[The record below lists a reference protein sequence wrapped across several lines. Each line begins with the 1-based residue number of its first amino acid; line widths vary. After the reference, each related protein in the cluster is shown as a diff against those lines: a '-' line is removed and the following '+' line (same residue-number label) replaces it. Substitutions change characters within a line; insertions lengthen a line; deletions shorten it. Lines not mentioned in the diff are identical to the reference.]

1 MNIRSFE
8 RREYA
13 ASLAEMRY
21 FSASRNDTTED
32 EIWLVEHES
41 VFTLGLAS
49 KAEHLLSPGDIP
61 CVQTER
67 GGQVTYHG
75 PGQVVA
81 YLMLDLR
88 RSGMMVRDLVCKME
102 SAVIDTLA
110 VWGVCGVRKVGA
122 PGVYV
127 ERPRALAKHEEINE
141 SERSHSDFFKIAAL
155 GIKVSK
161 GRTFHGLALN
171 VDMDLQPFKRINPCG
186 FPGLE
191 VTDLKNCRQWLASV
205 AKQADLVSIKSE
217 CLHSDSTRPIIRS
230 VDSTSE
236 LRLCEVAETLGA
248 LLNRHLTSPL
258 KEAGAMHG

>member
-1 MNIRSFE
+1 MKIRSFE

-13 ASLAEMRY
+13 ATLAEMRH
-21 FSASRNDTTED
+21 FSASRSESTED

-41 VFTLGLAS
+41 VFTMGLAS
-49 KAEHLLSPGDIP
+49 KAEHLLSPGNIP

-88 RSGMMVRDLVCKME
+88 RSGMMVRDLVSKME

-127 ERPRALAKHEEINE
+127 ERPCAHGNHEKIWKSECTLSELA
-141 SERSHSDFFKIAAL
+141 KIAAL
-155 GIKVSK
+155 GIKVSR
-161 GRTFHGLALN
+161 GRTYHGLALN

-191 VTDLKNCRQWLASV
+191 VTDLRNCRHWLAN
-205 AKQADLVSIKSE
+205 VSKSPDFVPDKSK
-217 CLHSDSTRPIIRS
+217 CSPAYKTSS
-230 VDSTSE
+230 SASNFNSTSE
-236 LRLCEVAETLGA
+236 FGLSEVAETLGA
-248 LLNRHLTSPL
+248 ILYRHLTGPL
-258 KEAGAMHG
+258 EKVGAIHG

>member
-1 MNIRSFE
+1 MRIRSFE

-13 ASLAEMRY
+13 ASLAEMRD
-21 FSASRNDTTED
+21 FSASRTDATED

-41 VFTLGLAS
+41 VFTMGLAS
-49 KAEHLLSPGDIP
+49 KSEHLLSPGNIP

-81 YLMLDLR
+81 YVLLDLR

-110 VWGVCGVRKVGA
+110 VSGVCGVRKAGA

-127 ERPRALAKHEEINE
+127 ELPVTSESHQETVECERTLSNLA
-141 SERSHSDFFKIAAL
+141 KIAAL
-155 GIKVSK
+155 GIKVSR
-161 GRTFHGLALN
+161 GRTYHGLALN

-186 FPGLE
+186 YPGLP
-191 VTDLKNCRQWLASV
+191 VTDIKNCRHWLESASIPGDFGS
-205 AKQADLVSIKSE
+205 QKSE
-217 CLHSDSTRPIIRS
+217 YLHSNKSSPLGRRFNSP
-230 VDSTSE
+230 SE
-236 LRLCEVAETLGA
+236 FGISQVAETLGA
-248 LLNRHLTSPL
+248 ILRRHLASPQ
-258 KEAGAMHG
+258 KEAGALYG